1 MDKNINN
8 EQINK
13 SFSNLIKNDFYKSKN
28 FDEEKDKYIN
38 NLIYR
43 ICYDYKLF
51 PIGCVNCSSPAMR
64 IENNF
69 PSKNFN
75 ESQFIQAEN
84 SNSSEIYSSF
94 NKNEIFDFQD
104 DLNSQI
110 DEYINDEEDFFDSLD
125 SITDASTGEDIQKEE
140 ESAIAKIYLELKNI
154 NISDSLILFNKFI
167 DYLTNK

>member
-51 PIGCVNCSSPAMR
+51 PIDYVDCSSPAMI
-64 IENNF
+64 IENNL
-69 PSKNFN
+69 PTKNFN
-75 ESQFIQAEN
+75 ENQFIPAEN
-84 SNSSEIYSSF
+84 SNQSEIYDSRF
-94 NKNEIFDFQD
+94 NENEIINFQD
-104 DLNSQI
+104 DYNLS
-110 DEYINDEEDFFDSLD
+110 DKEDFFDSLD

>member
-13 SFSNLIKNDFYKSKN
+13 SFSNLIKNEFYKSKK

-51 PIGCVNCSSPAMR
+51 PIDYVDCSSPAMI
-64 IENNF
+64 IENNL
-69 PSKNFN
+69 PTKNFN
-75 ESQFIQAEN
+75 ENQFIPAEN
-84 SNSSEIYSSF
+84 SNQSEIYDSRF
-94 NKNEIFDFQD
+94 KENEIINFQD
-104 DLNSQI
+104 DYNLS
-110 DEYINDEEDFFDSLD
+110 DKEDFFDSLD

-140 ESAIAKIYLELKNI
+140 ESAIAKIYVELKNI
-154 NISDSLILFNKFI
+154 NISKSDSLILFNKFI
-167 DYLTNK
+167 DYLRNK

>member
-13 SFSNLIKNDFYKSKN
+13 SFSNLIKNEFYKSKK

-51 PIGCVNCSSPAMR
+51 PIDYVNCSSPAMI
-64 IENNF
+64 IENNL
-69 PSKNFN
+69 PTKNFN
-75 ESQFIQAEN
+75 ENQFIPAEN
-84 SNSSEIYSSF
+84 SNQSEIYDSRF
-94 NKNEIFDFQD
+94 KENEIINFQD
-104 DLNSQI
+104 DYNLS
-110 DEYINDEEDFFDSLD
+110 DKEDFFDSLD

-140 ESAIAKIYLELKNI
+140 ESAIAKIYVELKNI
-154 NISDSLILFNKFI
+154 NISKSDSLILFNKFI
-167 DYLTNK
+167 DYLRNK

>member
-8 EQINK
+8 EQLNK
-13 SFSNLIKNDFYKSKN
+13 SFSNLIKNEFYKSKK

-51 PIGCVNCSSPAMR
+51 PIDYVDCSSPAMI
-64 IENNF
+64 IENNL
-69 PSKNFN
+69 PTKNFN
-75 ESQFIQAEN
+75 ENQFIPAEN
-84 SNSSEIYSSF
+84 SNQSEIYDSRF
-94 NKNEIFDFQD
+94 NENEIINFQD
-104 DLNSQI
+104 DYNLS
-110 DEYINDEEDFFDSLD
+110 DKEDFFDSLD

-140 ESAIAKIYLELKNI
+140 ESAIAKIYVELKNI
-154 NISDSLILFNKFI
+154 NISKSDSLILFNKFI

>member
-8 EQINK
+8 EQLNK
-13 SFSNLIKNDFYKSKN
+13 SFSNLIKNEFYKSKK

-51 PIGCVNCSSPAMR
+51 PIDYVDCSSPAMI
-64 IENNF
+64 IENNL
-69 PSKNFN
+69 PTKNFN
-75 ESQFIQAEN
+75 ENQFIPAEN
-84 SNSSEIYSSF
+84 SNQSEIYDSHF
-94 NKNEIFDFQD
+94 KENEIINFQD
-104 DLNSQI
+104 DYNLS
-110 DEYINDEEDFFDSLD
+110 DKEDFFDSLD

>member
-51 PIGCVNCSSPAMR
+51 PIDYVDCSSPAMI
-64 IENNF
+64 IENNL
-69 PSKNFN
+69 PTKNFN
-75 ESQFIQAEN
+75 ENQFIPAEN
-84 SNSSEIYSSF
+84 SNQSEIYDSRF
-94 NKNEIFDFQD
+94 NENEIINFQD
-104 DLNSQI
+104 DYNLS
-110 DEYINDEEDFFDSLD
+110 DKEDFFDSLD

-140 ESAIAKIYLELKNI
+140 ESAIAKIYVELKNI
-154 NISDSLILFNKFI
+154 NISKSDSLILFNKFI
-167 DYLTNK
+167 DYLRNK

>member
-8 EQINK
+8 EQLNK
-13 SFSNLIKNDFYKSKN
+13 SFSNLIKNEFYKSKK

-51 PIGCVNCSSPAMR
+51 PIDYVDCSSPAMI
-64 IENNF
+64 IENNL
-69 PSKNFN
+69 PTKNFN
-75 ESQFIQAEN
+75 ENQFIPAEN
-84 SNSSEIYSSF
+84 SNQSEIYDSRF
-94 NKNEIFDFQD
+94 NENEIINFQD
-104 DLNSQI
+104 DYNLS
-110 DEYINDEEDFFDSLD
+110 DKEDFFDSLD

>member
-13 SFSNLIKNDFYKSKN
+13 SFSNLIKNEFYKSKK

-51 PIGCVNCSSPAMR
+51 PIDYVDCSSPAMI
-64 IENNF
+64 IENNL
-69 PSKNFN
+69 PTKNFN
-75 ESQFIQAEN
+75 ENQFIPAEN
-84 SNSSEIYSSF
+84 SNQSEIYDSRF
-94 NKNEIFDFQD
+94 NENEIINFQD
-104 DLNSQI
+104 DYNLS
-110 DEYINDEEDFFDSLD
+110 DKEDFFDSLD

-140 ESAIAKIYLELKNI
+140 ESAIAKIYVELKNI
-154 NISDSLILFNKFI
+154 NISKSDSLILFNKFI
-167 DYLTNK
+167 DYLRNK